1 MARRR
6 ARRAGKLGSKV
17 GCVCTKNGM
26 KLCRSR
32 AGARPKFVGKC
43 R

>member
-1 MARRR
+1 MKAKR
-6 ARRAGKLGSKV
+6 AKLGSKV

-26 KLCRSR
+26 KLCRTR
-32 AGARPKFVGKC
+32 KGARPKFTGKC